1 MNEKLN
7 ALSTETRNPR
17 SMELDQMSPLEIA
30 TLMNDEDNKVIEG
43 VKAQLP
49 NIAKGIELMAQ
60 TIRNG
65 GRVLYFGAGTSG
77 RLGVLDASECMPTFG
92 TKDEVQGIMAGGDY
106 ALRNAVEGI
115 EDSETAI
122 IEDLKNLNASDK
134 DCFVAIAA
142 SGRTP
147 YCIAGLKYAHELG
160 AKTITISANPN
171 SKMSE
176 FGDVSIDVYI
186 GQEILTGSTRL
197 KSGTAQKMV
206 LNMLSTATMVQL
218 GKVYSNLM
226 VDVVPVNV
234 KLFDRAKRIVMNA
247 TGCTL
252 DLADETLKL
261 CNQKPKV
268 AIVMI
273 LAKCT
278 QEEALARLEKAQG
291 FVRIAVLD

>member
-1 MNEKLN
+1 MTEKLN
-7 ALSTETRNPR
+7 ALSTESRNPR
-17 SMELDQMSPLEIA
+17 SMDLDQMNPLEIV
-30 TLMNDEDNKVIEG
+30 TLMNDEDNRVIEG

-49 NIAKGIELMAQ
+49 NIAKGVELMAQ
-60 TIRNG
+60 TIRHG

-122 IEDLKNLNASDK
+122 IEDLQKLNASGK
-134 DCFVAIAA
+134 DCLVAIAA

-147 YCIAGLKYAHELG
+147 YCLSGLRYAKTLG
-160 AKTITISANPN
+160 AKTIAISANPN

-176 FGDVSIDVYI
+176 LTDVSIDVYI
-186 GQEILTGSTRL
+186 GQEVLTGSTRL

-226 VDVVPVNV
+226 VDVIPVNI
-234 KLFDRAKRIVMNA
+234 KLYDRVKRIVMNA

-252 DLADETLKL
+252 EIAEKTLAQCD
-261 CNQKPKV
+261 QKPKV

-273 LAKCT
+273 KAECSK
-278 QEEALARLEKAQG
+278 EEALKRLDKAQG
-291 FVRIAVLD
+291 FVRKAIQ

>member
-1 MNEKLN
+1 MTEKLN
-7 ALSTETRNPR
+7 ALSTESRNPR
-17 SMELDQMSPLEIA
+17 SMNLDTMSPLEIVA
-30 TLMNDEDNKVIEG
+30 LMNDEDNRVIEG

-49 NIAKGIELMAQ
+49 NIAKGVEIMTQ
-60 TIRNG
+60 TIKNG

-122 IEDLKNLNASDK
+122 IEDLKKLNASKK
-134 DCFVAIAA
+134 DCLVAIAA

-147 YCIAGLKYAHELG
+147 YCLSGLNYAKEIG
-160 AKTITISANPN
+160 AKSIAISANPN
-171 SKMSE
+171 SKMSLIA
-176 FGDVSIDVYI
+176 DVSIDIFI
-186 GQEILTGSTRL
+186 GQEVLTGSTRL

-206 LNMLSTATMVQL
+206 LNMLSTATMVGL

-226 VDVVPVNV
+226 VDVIPVNI

-247 TGCTL
+247 TECTL
-252 DLADETLKL
+252 DVAEKALSET
-261 CNQKPKV
+261 NMRPKP

-273 LAKCT
+273 KTGCSK
-278 QEEALARLEKAQG
+278 EEAIKRLEKAEG
-291 FVRIAVLD
+291 FIRKAIL

>member
-1 MNEKLN
+1 MTEKLN
-7 ALSTETRNPR
+7 TLSTEGRNPR
-17 SMELDQMSPLEIA
+17 SMDLDKMSPLEIVS
-30 TLMNDEDNKVIEG
+30 LMNDEDNRVIEG

-49 NIAKGIELMAQ
+49 NISKGVELMTQ
-60 TIRNG
+60 TIKHG

-92 TKDEVQGIMAGGDY
+92 TKDEVQGIMAGGDF

-122 IEDLKNLNASDK
+122 IEDLKKLNANSK

-147 YCIAGLKYAHELG
+147 YCISGLKYAKELG
-160 AKTITISANPN
+160 AKSIAISANPN
-171 SKMSE
+171 SKMSA
-176 FGDVSIDVYI
+176 FADVSIDIYI
-186 GQEILTGSTRL
+186 GQEVLTGSTRL

-206 LNMLSTATMVQL
+206 LNMLSTATMVGL

-226 VDVVPVNV
+226 VDVIPVNI

-247 TGCTL
+247 TECTL
-252 DLADETLKL
+252 EVAEKALEET
-261 CNQKPKV
+261 NMRPKP

-273 LAKCT
+273 KTGCSK
-278 QEEALARLEKAQG
+278 EEAFKRLEKAEG
-291 FVRIAVLD
+291 FIRKAIL

>member
-1 MNEKLN
+1 MD
-7 ALSTETRNPR
+7 
-17 SMELDQMSPLEIA
+17 LDKMSPLEIVS
-30 TLMNDEDNKVIEG
+30 LMNDEDNRVIEG

-49 NIAKGIELMAQ
+49 KISKGVELMTQ
-60 TIRNG
+60 TIKQG

-122 IEDLKNLNASDK
+122 IEDLKKLNANSK

-147 YCIAGLKYAHELG
+147 YCISGLKYAKELG
-160 AKTITISANPN
+160 AKSIAISANPN
-171 SKMSE
+171 SKMSV
-176 FGDVSIDVYI
+176 FADVSIDVFI
-186 GQEILTGSTRL
+186 GQEVLTGSTRL

-206 LNMLSTATMVQL
+206 LNMLSTATMVGL

-226 VDVVPVNV
+226 VDVIPVNI

-247 TGCTL
+247 TECTL
-252 DLADETLKL
+252 EVAEKALEET
-261 CNQKPKV
+261 NMRPKP

-273 LAKCT
+273 KTGCSK
-278 QEEALARLEKAQG
+278 EEAFKRLEKAEG
-291 FVRIAVLD
+291 FIRKAIL

>member
-1 MNEKLN
+1 MTEKLN
-7 ALSTETRNPR
+7 TLSTEGRNPR
-17 SMELDQMSPLEIA
+17 SMDLDKMSPLEIVS
-30 TLMNDEDNKVIEG
+30 LMNDEDNRVIEG

-49 NIAKGIELMAQ
+49 NISKGVELMTQ
-60 TIRNG
+60 TIKNG

-122 IEDLKNLNASDK
+122 IEDLKKLNANSK

-147 YCIAGLKYAHELG
+147 YCISGLKYAKELG
-160 AKTITISANPN
+160 AKSIAISANPN
-171 SKMSE
+171 SKMSA
-176 FGDVSIDVYI
+176 FADVSIDVFI
-186 GQEILTGSTRL
+186 GQEVLTGSTRL

-206 LNMLSTATMVQL
+206 LNMLSTATMVGL

-226 VDVVPVNV
+226 VDVIPVNI

-247 TGCTL
+247 TECTL
-252 DLADETLKL
+252 EVAEKALEET
-261 CNQKPKV
+261 NMRPKP

-273 LAKCT
+273 KTGCSK
-278 QEEALARLEKAQG
+278 EEAFKRLEKAEG
-291 FVRIAVLD
+291 FIRKAIL

>member
-1 MNEKLN
+1 MTEKLN
-7 ALSTETRNPR
+7 TLSTEGRNPR
-17 SMELDQMSPLEIA
+17 SMDLDKMSPLEIVS
-30 TLMNDEDNKVIEG
+30 LMNDEDNRVIEG

-49 NIAKGIELMAQ
+49 NISKGVELMTQ
-60 TIRNG
+60 TIKHG

-122 IEDLKNLNASDK
+122 IEDLKKLNASSK

-147 YCIAGLKYAHELG
+147 YCISGLKYAKELG
-160 AKTITISANPN
+160 AKSIAISANPN
-171 SKMSE
+171 SKMSA
-176 FGDVSIDVYI
+176 FADVSIDIYI
-186 GQEILTGSTRL
+186 GQEVLTGSTRL

-206 LNMLSTATMVQL
+206 LNMLSTATMVGL

-226 VDVVPVNV
+226 VDVIPVNI

-247 TGCTL
+247 TECTL
-252 DLADETLKL
+252 EVAEKALEET
-261 CNQKPKV
+261 NMRPKP

-273 LAKCT
+273 KTGCSK
-278 QEEALARLEKAQG
+278 EEAFKRLEKAEG
-291 FVRIAVLD
+291 FIRKAIL

>member
-1 MNEKLN
+1 MTEKLN
-7 ALSTETRNPR
+7 TLSTEGRNPR
-17 SMELDQMSPLEIA
+17 SMDLDKMSPLEIVS
-30 TLMNDEDNKVIEG
+30 LMNDEDNRVIEG

-49 NIAKGIELMAQ
+49 NISKGVELMTQ
-60 TIRNG
+60 TIKNG

-92 TKDEVQGIMAGGDY
+92 TKDEVQGIMAGGDF

-122 IEDLKNLNASDK
+122 IEDLKKLNANQK

-147 YCIAGLKYAHELG
+147 YCISGLKYAKELG
-160 AKTITISANPN
+160 AKSIAISANPN
-171 SKMSE
+171 SKMSVLA
-176 FGDVSIDVYI
+176 DVSIDVYI
-186 GQEILTGSTRL
+186 GQEVLTGSTRL

-206 LNMLSTATMVQL
+206 LNMLSTATMVGL

-226 VDVVPVNV
+226 VDVIPVNI

-247 TGCTL
+247 TECSLEVAEKALG
-252 DLADETLKL
+252 ET
-261 CNQKPKV
+261 NMRPKP

-273 LAKCT
+273 KTGCSK
-278 QEEALARLEKAQG
+278 EEAFIRLEKADG
-291 FVRIAVLD
+291 FIRKAIL

>member
-1 MNEKLN
+1 MTEKLN
-7 ALSTETRNPR
+7 TLSTEGRNPR
-17 SMELDQMSPLEIA
+17 SMDLDKMSPLEIVS
-30 TLMNDEDNKVIEG
+30 LMNDEDNRVIEG

-49 NIAKGIELMAQ
+49 NISKGVELMTQ
-60 TIRNG
+60 TIKHG

-122 IEDLKNLNASDK
+122 IEDLKKLNASSK

-147 YCIAGLKYAHELG
+147 YCISGLKYAKELG
-160 AKTITISANPN
+160 AKSIAISANPN
-171 SKMSE
+171 SKMSA
-176 FGDVSIDVYI
+176 FADVSIDVYI
-186 GQEILTGSTRL
+186 GQEVLTGSTRL

-206 LNMLSTATMVQL
+206 LNMLSTATMVGL

-226 VDVVPVNV
+226 VDVIPVNI

-247 TGCTL
+247 TECTL
-252 DLADETLKL
+252 EVAEKALEET
-261 CNQKPKV
+261 NMRPKP

-273 LAKCT
+273 KTGCSK
-278 QEEALARLEKAQG
+278 EEAFKRLEKAEG
-291 FVRIAVLD
+291 FIRKAIL

>member
-1 MNEKLN
+1 MTEKLN
-7 ALSTETRNPR
+7 TLSTEGRNPR
-17 SMELDQMSPLEIA
+17 SMDLDKMSPLEIVS
-30 TLMNDEDNKVIEG
+30 LMNDEDNRVIEG

-49 NIAKGIELMAQ
+49 KISKGVELMTQ
-60 TIRNG
+60 TIKQG

-122 IEDLKNLNASDK
+122 IEDLKKLNANSK

-147 YCIAGLKYAHELG
+147 YCISGLKYAKELG
-160 AKTITISANPN
+160 AKSIAISANPN
-171 SKMSE
+171 SKMSV
-176 FGDVSIDVYI
+176 FADVSIDVFI
-186 GQEILTGSTRL
+186 GQEVLTGSTRL

-206 LNMLSTATMVQL
+206 LNMLSTATMVGL

-226 VDVVPVNV
+226 VDVIPVNI

-247 TGCTL
+247 TECTL
-252 DLADETLKL
+252 EVAEKALEET
-261 CNQKPKV
+261 NMRPKP

-273 LAKCT
+273 KTGCSK
-278 QEEALARLEKAQG
+278 EEAFKRLEKAEG
-291 FVRIAVLD
+291 FIRKAIL

>member
-1 MNEKLN
+1 MTEKLN
-7 ALSTETRNPR
+7 ALSTESRNPR
-17 SMELDQMSPLEIA
+17 SMDLDQMNPLEIV
-30 TLMNDEDNKVIEG
+30 TLMNDEDNRVIEG

-49 NIAKGIELMAQ
+49 NIAKGVELMAQ
-60 TIRNG
+60 TIRHG

-122 IEDLKNLNASDK
+122 IEDLQKLNASGK
-134 DCFVAIAA
+134 DCLVAIAA

-147 YCIAGLKYAHELG
+147 YCLSGLRYAKTLG
-160 AKTITISANPN
+160 AKTIAISANPN

-176 FGDVSIDVYI
+176 LTDVSIDVYI
-186 GQEILTGSTRL
+186 GQEVLTGSTRL

-226 VDVVPVNV
+226 VDVIPVNI
-234 KLFDRAKRIVMNA
+234 KLYDRVKRIVMNA
-247 TGCTL
+247 TGWTL
-252 DLADETLKL
+252 EIAEKTLAQCD
-261 CNQKPKV
+261 QKPKV

-273 LAKCT
+273 KAECSK
-278 QEEALARLEKAQG
+278 EEALKRLDKAQG
-291 FVRIAVLD
+291 FVRKAIQ

>member
-1 MNEKLN
+1 MTEKLN

-17 SMELDQMSPLEIA
+17 SMDLDQMSPLEIV

-49 NIAKGIELMAQ
+49 NIAKGVEAMAD
-60 TIRNG
+60 TIRHG

-122 IEDLKNLNASDK
+122 IDDLKKLNASSK

-147 YCIAGLKYAHELG
+147 YCLSGLRYAKSLG
-160 AKTITISANPN
+160 AKTIAISANPH

-176 FGDVSIDVYI
+176 IAEVSIDVYI
-186 GQEILTGSTRL
+186 GQEVLTGSTRL

-226 VDVVPVNV
+226 VDVIPVNI

-252 DLADETLKL
+252 VEADQTLKQ
-261 CNQKPKV
+261 CGQKPKV

-273 LAKCT
+273 LAKCSK
-278 QEEALARLEKAQG
+278 EEALSRLEKAQG
-291 FVRIAVLD
+291 FVRKAIQ

>member
-1 MNEKLN
+1 MTEKLN
-7 ALSTETRNPR
+7 TLSTEGRNPR
-17 SMELDQMSPLEIA
+17 SMDLDKMSPLEIVS
-30 TLMNDEDNKVIEG
+30 LMNDEDNRVIEG

-49 NIAKGIELMAQ
+49 NISKGVELMTQ
-60 TIRNG
+60 TIKQG

-122 IEDLKNLNASDK
+122 IEDLKKLNANSK

-147 YCIAGLKYAHELG
+147 YCISGLKYAKELG
-160 AKTITISANPN
+160 AKSIAISANPN
-171 SKMSE
+171 SKMSA
-176 FGDVSIDVYI
+176 FADVSIDVYI
-186 GQEILTGSTRL
+186 GQEVLTGSTRL

-206 LNMLSTATMVQL
+206 LNMLSTATMVGL

-226 VDVVPVNV
+226 VDVIPVNI

-247 TGCTL
+247 TECTL
-252 DLADETLKL
+252 EVAEKALEET
-261 CNQKPKV
+261 NMRPKP

-273 LAKCT
+273 KTGCSK
-278 QEEALARLEKAQG
+278 EEAFKRLEKAEG
-291 FVRIAVLD
+291 FIRKAIL

>member
-1 MNEKLN
+1 MTEKLN
-7 ALSTETRNPR
+7 ALSTEGRNPR
-17 SMELDQMSPLEIA
+17 SMDLDKMSPLEIVS
-30 TLMNDEDNKVIEG
+30 LMNDEDNRVIEG

-49 NIAKGIELMAQ
+49 NISKGVELMTQ
-60 TIRNG
+60 TIKNG

-92 TKDEVQGIMAGGDY
+92 TKDEVQGIMAGGDF

-122 IEDLKNLNASDK
+122 IEDLKKLNGNQK

-147 YCIAGLKYAHELG
+147 YCISGLKYAKELG
-160 AKTITISANPN
+160 AKSIAISANPN
-171 SKMSE
+171 SKMSVLA
-176 FGDVSIDVYI
+176 DVSIDVFI
-186 GQEILTGSTRL
+186 GQEVLTGSTRL

-206 LNMLSTATMVQL
+206 LNMLSTATMVGL

-226 VDVVPVNV
+226 VDVIPVNI

-247 TGCTL
+247 TECSLEVAEKALG
-252 DLADETLKL
+252 ET
-261 CNQKPKV
+261 NMRPKP

-273 LAKCT
+273 KTGCSK
-278 QEEALARLEKAQG
+278 EEAFSRLEKAEG
-291 FVRIAVLD
+291 FIRKAIL

>member
-1 MNEKLN
+1 MTEKLN

-17 SMELDQMSPLEIA
+17 SMDLDQMNPLEIV

-49 NIAKGIELMAQ
+49 NIAKGVEAMAD
-60 TIRNG
+60 TIRHG

-122 IEDLKNLNASDK
+122 IEDLKKLNASSK

-147 YCIAGLKYAHELG
+147 YCLSGLRYAKSLG
-160 AKTITISANPN
+160 AKTIAISANPS

-176 FGDVSIDVYI
+176 IADISIDVYI
-186 GQEILTGSTRL
+186 GQEVLTGSTRL

-226 VDVVPVNV
+226 VDVIPVNI

-252 DLADETLKL
+252 EEADKTLQE
-261 CNQKPKV
+261 CGQKPKV

-273 LAKCT
+273 LAKCSK
-278 QEEALARLEKAQG
+278 EEALSRLDKAQG
-291 FVRIAVLD
+291 FVRKAILD

>member
-1 MNEKLN
+1 MTEKLN
-7 ALSTETRNPR
+7 TLSTEGRNPR
-17 SMELDQMSPLEIA
+17 SMDLDKMSPLEIVS
-30 TLMNDEDNKVIEG
+30 LMNDEDNRVIEG

-49 NIAKGIELMAQ
+49 NISKGVELMTQ
-60 TIRNG
+60 TIKHG

-122 IEDLKNLNASDK
+122 IEDLKKLNANSK

-147 YCIAGLKYAHELG
+147 YCISGLKYAKELG
-160 AKTITISANPN
+160 AKSIAISANPN
-171 SKMSE
+171 SKMSA
-176 FGDVSIDVYI
+176 FADVSIDVFI
-186 GQEILTGSTRL
+186 GQEVLTGSTRL

-206 LNMLSTATMVQL
+206 LNMLSTATMVGL

-226 VDVVPVNV
+226 VDVIPVNI

-247 TGCTL
+247 TECTL
-252 DLADETLKL
+252 EVAEKALEET
-261 CNQKPKV
+261 NMRPKP

-273 LAKCT
+273 KTGCSK
-278 QEEALARLEKAQG
+278 EEAFKRLEKAEG
-291 FVRIAVLD
+291 FIRKAIL

>member
-1 MNEKLN
+1 MTEKLN
-7 ALSTETRNPR
+7 TLSTEGRNPR
-17 SMELDQMSPLEIA
+17 SMDLDKMSPLEIVS
-30 TLMNDEDNKVIEG
+30 LMNDEDNRVIEG

-49 NIAKGIELMAQ
+49 NISKGVELMTQ
-60 TIRNG
+60 TIKHG

-115 EDSETAI
+115 EDSESAI
-122 IEDLKNLNASDK
+122 IEDLKKLNASSK

-147 YCIAGLKYAHELG
+147 YCISGLKYAKELG
-160 AKTITISANPN
+160 AKSIAISANPN
-171 SKMSE
+171 SKMSA
-176 FGDVSIDVYI
+176 FADVSIDVFI
-186 GQEILTGSTRL
+186 GQEVLTGSTRL

-206 LNMLSTATMVQL
+206 LNMLSTATMVGL

-226 VDVVPVNV
+226 VDVIPVNI

-247 TGCTL
+247 TECTL
-252 DLADETLKL
+252 EVAEKALEET
-261 CNQKPKV
+261 NMRPKP

-273 LAKCT
+273 KTGCSK
-278 QEEALARLEKAQG
+278 EEAFKRLEKAEG
-291 FVRIAVLD
+291 FIRKAIL